1 MIIHGDSLHE
11 LTKLDDNSIDAVVS
25 DPPYGLSNI
34 SHSAL
39 MSCLK
44 EWALGNYSYLPAAK
58 GFMGKSW
65 DGFVPPPALWR
76 EVYRVMKPG
85 AHALI
90 FAGSRT
96 QDLMGLSL
104 RVAGFEIRDILQW
117 LYGSGFPKS
126 HDVSKAI
133 DKVKGAKREII
144 GYSKSGLHRGTGH
157 TVAYG
162 IGNSRQSSFITAP
175 ASPQAKQ
182 WDGWGT
188 ALKPAYEPILLVR
201 KPLIGSVAENVLKHG
216 TGGINID
223 ACRIDSSD
231 SLARIN
237 KIDNGMLGVGNGL
250 NSQAL
255 RVAQGLDELGRYPS
269 NVILDERASNLLD
282 IQAPSVNR
290 FFYCAKAQPKE
301 REAGLDGLRKKT
313 SAELTGRKEGAAG
326 LVMKHR
332 DGSEK
337 ANPYAG
343 ISGQQPKS
351 NIHPTVKPIELM
363 KYLCK
368 LITPPGGTILE
379 PFLGSGTTAIAANLL
394 GFECIGIERE
404 LEYVKVAE
412 ARLKYW
418 TLNYEPIYSDVKEDK
433 QDTQLELF

>member
-39 MSCLK
+39 MACLK

-133 DKVKGAKREII
+133 DKTKGYKREVIGKMKTKKFKGAQYVGKYVGSDYID
-144 GYSKSGLHRGTGH
+144 
-157 TVAYG
+157 V
-162 IGNSRQSSFITAP
+162 TAP

-182 WDGWGT
+182 WEGWGT

-201 KPLIGSVAENVLKHG
+201 KPLICSVAENVLKHG

-223 ACRIDSSD
+223 ACRIGS
-231 SLARIN
+231 
-237 KIDNGMLGVGNGL
+237 
-250 NSQAL
+250 
-255 RVAQGLDELGRYPS
+255 RYPM
-269 NVILDERASNLLD
+269 NVILDEHASNLLD
-282 IQAPSVNR
+282 IQAPNVNR
-290 FFYCAKAQPKE
+290 FFYCAKALPNE
-301 REAGLDGLRKKT
+301 RQAGLDGL
-313 SAELTGRKEGAAG
+313 
-326 LVMKHR
+326 
-332 DGSEK
+332 
-337 ANPYAG
+337 
-343 ISGQQPKS
+343 

-394 GFECIGIERE
+394 DFECIGIERE

>member
-104 RVAGFEIRDILQW
+104 RVAGFEIRDVLQW

-133 DKVKGAKREII
+133 YKIKGANK
-144 GYSKSGLHRGTGH
+144 Y
-157 TVAYG
+157 
-162 IGNSRQSSFITAP
+162 
-175 ASPQAKQ
+175 
-182 WDGWGT
+182 DGWGT

-201 KPLIGSVAENVLKHG
+201 KQLIGSVAENVLKHG

-223 ACRIDSSD
+223 ACRKQTGEVLHEGGKAKPHHIF
-231 SLARIN
+231 RHTNYVQNN
-237 KIDNGMLGVGNGL
+237 K
-250 NSQAL
+250 
-255 RVAQGLDELGRYPS
+255 GRYPM
-269 NVILDERASNLLD
+269 NIILDEHASNLLD

-290 FFYCAKAQPKE
+290 FFYCAKAQPNE
-301 REAGLDGLRKKT
+301 RQAGLDGLRKKT
-313 SAELTGRKEGAAG
+313 NAELTGRKEGSAG
-326 LVMKHR
+326 LVMKHK
-332 DGSEK
+332 DGSKK

-343 ISGQQPKS
+343 ISGQQPKA

>member
-58 GFMGKSW
+58 GFLGKSW

-133 DKVKGAKREII
+133 DKVKGAKRGVI
-144 GYSKSGLHRGTGH
+144 GRGRSGRTAIWSTHGGM
-157 TVAYG
+157 
-162 IGNSRQSSFITAP
+162 GNVNITAP

-182 WDGWGT
+182 WEGWGT

-216 TGGINID
+216 AGGINID
-223 ACRIDSSD
+223 ACRIDSND

-237 KIDNGMLGVGNGL
+237 KVDKGFFRYGNGKS
-250 NSQAL
+250 NQAL

-282 IQAPSVNR
+282 IQAPNVNR
-290 FFYCAKAQPKE
+290 FFYCAKAQPNE
-301 REAGLDGLRKKT
+301 RQAGLNGL
-313 SAELTGRKEGAAG
+313 
-326 LVMKHR
+326 
-332 DGSEK
+332 
-337 ANPYAG
+337 
-343 ISGQQPKS
+343 

>member
-104 RVAGFEIRDILQW
+104 RVAGFEIRDVLQW

-126 HDVSKAI
+126 HDISKAI
-133 DKVKGAKREII
+133 DKVKGCDREVIGKSKRHGGGSSHIFIE
-144 GYSKSGLHRGTGH
+144 RGS
-157 TVAYG
+157 AP
-162 IGNSRQSSFITAP
+162 ITAP

-182 WDGWGT
+182 YDGWGT

-201 KPLIGSVAENVLKHG
+201 KPLVGSVAENVLEHG

-223 ACRIDSSD
+223 ACRIDTND

-237 KIDNGMLGVGNGL
+237 KVDNRMFGIGNGL

-255 RVAQGLDELGRYPS
+255 KVAQGLDELGRYPS

-282 IQAPSVNR
+282 VQAPSVNR
-290 FFYCAKAQPKE
+290 FFYCAKAQPNE
-301 REAGLDGLRKKT
+301 RQAGLDGL
-313 SAELTGRKEGAAG
+313 
-326 LVMKHR
+326 
-332 DGSEK
+332 
-337 ANPYAG
+337 
-343 ISGQQPKS
+343 

-404 LEYVKVAE
+404 LEYIKVAE

>member
-133 DKVKGAKREII
+133 DKVKGAKQ
-144 GYSKSGLHRGTGH
+144 Y
-157 TVAYG
+157 
-162 IGNSRQSSFITAP
+162 
-175 ASPQAKQ
+175 
-182 WDGWGT
+182 DGWGT

-201 KPLIGSVAENVLKHG
+201 KQLIGSVAENVLEHG

-223 ACRIDSSD
+223 ACRIDSND

-250 NSQAL
+250 SSQAL

-269 NVILDERASNLLD
+269 NVILDERASNILD
-282 IQAPSVNR
+282 IQAPNVNR
-290 FFYCAKAQPKE
+290 FFYCAKAQPNE
-301 REAGLDGLRKKT
+301 RQAGLDGLRKKT
-313 SAELTGRKEGAAG
+313 NAELTGRKEGSAG
-326 LVMKHR
+326 LVMKHK
-332 DGSEK
+332 DGSKK

-343 ISGQQPKS
+343 ISGQQPKA

>member
-1 MIIHGDSLHE
+1 MIIHGDSLYE

-133 DKVKGAKREII
+133 DKFKGEEREII
-144 GYSKSGLHRGTGH
+144 GKKSEIVLKSMQRFKEQDGRKKKSDFSN
-157 TVAYG
+157 
-162 IGNSRQSSFITAP
+162 IGFITT
-175 ASPQAKQ
+175 ASSKEAKKYN
-182 WDGWGT
+182 GWGT

-201 KPLIGSVAENVLKHG
+201 KPLIGSVAENVLGHG

-223 ACRIDSSD
+223 ACRIDSND

-250 NSQAL
+250 SSQAL

-269 NVILDERASNLLD
+269 NVILDERASNMLD
-282 IQAPSVNR
+282 IQAPNVNR
-290 FFYCAKAQPKE
+290 FFYCAKAHPNE
-301 REAGLDGLRKKT
+301 RQAGLDDL
-313 SAELTGRKEGAAG
+313 
-326 LVMKHR
+326 
-332 DGSEK
+332 
-337 ANPYAG
+337 
-343 ISGQQPKS
+343 

>member
-39 MSCLK
+39 MSCFK

-65 DGFVPPPALWR
+65 DGFVPPPALWH

-133 DKVKGAKREII
+133 DKFKGAKREVVGTRISAGGCSGVTSTVGKHFI
-144 GYSKSGLHRGTGH
+144 DYGKYIPVTKAASKE
-157 TVAYG
+157 
-162 IGNSRQSSFITAP
+162 
-175 ASPQAKQ
+175 AKQ
-182 WDGWGT
+182 WEGWGT

-223 ACRIDSSD
+223 ACRIDSND

-237 KIDNGMLGVGNGL
+237 KIDNGMLGIGNGL
-250 NSQAL
+250 SSQAL

-269 NVILDERASNLLD
+269 NVILDERASNMLD
-282 IQAPSVNR
+282 IQAPNVNR
-290 FFYCAKAQPKE
+290 FFYCAKAQPNE
-301 REAGLDGLRKKT
+301 RQAGLDDL
-313 SAELTGRKEGAAG
+313 
-326 LVMKHR
+326 
-332 DGSEK
+332 
-337 ANPYAG
+337 
-343 ISGQQPKS
+343 

>member
-58 GFMGKSW
+58 GFMGKAW

-104 RVAGFEIRDILQW
+104 RVAGFEIRDVLQW

-133 DKVKGAKREII
+133 DKVKE
-144 GYSKSGLHRGTGH
+144 
-157 TVAYG
+157 
-162 IGNSRQSSFITAP
+162 
-175 ASPQAKQ
+175 AKQ
-182 WDGWGT
+182 WEGWGT

-201 KPLIGSVAENVLKHG
+201 KPLIGNVAENVLGYG

-223 ACRIDSSD
+223 ACRIETNDKIGFRPISTKSD
-231 SLARIN
+231 VTPFFNA
-237 KIDNGMLGVGNGL
+237 
-250 NSQAL
+250 NSYIQC
-255 RVAQGLDELGRYPS
+255 DKGRFPI

-290 FFYCAKAQPKE
+290 FFYCAKAQPNE
-301 REAGLDGLRKKT
+301 RKAGLDGL
-313 SAELTGRKEGAAG
+313 
-326 LVMKHR
+326 
-332 DGSEK
+332 
-337 ANPYAG
+337 
-343 ISGQQPKS
+343 

-418 TLNYEPIYSDVKEDK
+418 VLNYEPIYSDVKEDK

>member
-133 DKVKGAKREII
+133 DKIKGVKREII
-144 GYSKSGLHRGTGH
+144 RTETRYNEPSGLVKVGQGHRRL
-157 TVAYG
+157 
-162 IGNSRQSSFITAP
+162 IERNIIAP
-175 ASPQAKQ
+175 SSPQAKQ

-201 KPLIGSVAENVLKHG
+201 KPFIGSVAENVLEHG

-223 ACRIDSSD
+223 G
-231 SLARIN
+231 ARIGHKDVIAGRTGDGRVGKATNFKPCDNWEPNN
-237 KIDNGMLGVGNGL
+237 K
-250 NSQAL
+250 
-255 RVAQGLDELGRYPS
+255 GRYPS
-269 NVILDERASNLLD
+269 NVILDGRAGNLLD
-282 IQAPSVNR
+282 IQVSGVNR
-290 FFYCAKAQPKE
+290 FFYCAKSQPKE
-301 REAGLDGLRKKT
+301 RNAGLEHFESVQNKRPIP
-313 SAELTGRKEGAAG
+313 GRDTVK
-326 LVMKHR
+326 
-332 DGSEK
+332 
-337 ANPYAG
+337 
-343 ISGQQPKS
+343 Q

-433 QDTQLELF
+433 QDIQLELF

>member
-34 SHSAL
+34 SHGAL

-133 DKVKGAKREII
+133 DKIKGCEREII
-144 GYSKSGLHRGTGH
+144 GYSKSGLHRGSGV
-157 TVAYG
+157 TVSYG
-162 IGNSRQSSFITAP
+162 EGNSRESSFITAP
-175 ASPQAKQ
+175 SSQEAKQ
-182 WDGWGT
+182 WEGWGT

-201 KPLIGSVAENVLKHG
+201 KPLIGSVAENVLEHG

-223 ACRIDSSD
+223 ACRKQTGEIFIQGEIKVKPSACYGSV
-231 SLARIN
+231 RPGG
-237 KIDNGMLGVGNGL
+237 KIYD
-250 NSQAL
+250 
-255 RVAQGLDELGRYPS
+255 RGRFPM

-290 FFYCAKAQPKE
+290 FFYCAKAQPNE
-301 REAGLDGLRKKT
+301 RQAGLDGF
-313 SAELTGRKEGAAG
+313 
-326 LVMKHR
+326 
-332 DGSEK
+332 
-337 ANPYAG
+337 
-343 ISGQQPKS
+343 